1 MSPIL
6 TISIVCMISALTF
19 YTVGVWGERFTGRLK
34 IWHLVFFW
42 GGLIFDTTGTT
53 LMGRMAGKLEFNLH
67 GITGV
72 LEIVLMLGH
81 AIWASLALIQK
92 NEKVLT
98 DFHKFSLF
106 VWVIWLIPFVSGLL
120 AAMLR

>member
-6 TISIVCMISALTF
+6 TIAIVCMISALTF
-19 YTVGVWGERFTGRLK
+19 YTVGVWGERLTGRLK

-53 LMGRMAGKLEFNLH
+53 LMGRMAGKMEFNLH
-67 GITGV
+67 GITGT
-72 LEIVLMLGH
+72 LAIVLMLGH

-92 NEKVLT
+92 NEKV
-98 DFHKFSLF
+98 
-106 VWVIWLIPFVSGLL
+106 VSSQNFGVEQKEKNV
-120 AAMLR
+120 

>member
-6 TISIVCMISALTF
+6 TIAIVCMISALTF

-72 LEIVLMLGH
+72 LAIVLMLGH

>member
-6 TISIVCMISALTF
+6 TISIVCMISALAF
-19 YTVGVWGERFTGRLK
+19 YTVGVWGERLTGRLK
-34 IWHLVFFW
+34 IWHLVLFW
-42 GGLIFDTTGTT
+42 SGLIFDTTGTT

-72 LEIVLMLGH
+72 LAIVLMLGH

-120 AAMLR
+120 AAMLK

>member
-72 LEIVLMLGH
+72 LAIVLMLGH

-120 AAMLR
+120 AAMLK